1 MIVGVI
7 DSTVIIHILRNNL
20 LAETWST
27 SQPVR
32 LSITPIT
39 WLEVIYGAPNKR
51 AQASTEALLNR
62 FDMVYLTQAD
72 MDWAMQQ
79 LLIYRLSHG
88 IAIMD
93 CLIASVC
100 HRLQVPMY
108 THNVRDMTILL
119 GSSLVIKPY

>member
-1 MIVGVI
+1 MTVGIV

-27 SQPVR
+27 AQPNR
-32 LSITPIT
+32 LSVTPIT

-51 AQASTEALLNR
+51 AQASTHALLNR
-62 FDMVYLTQAD
+62 FDMVYLTQVD

-79 LLIYRLSHG
+79 LLTYRLSHG

-100 HRLQVPMY
+100 HRMQVPLY

-119 GSSLVIKPY
+119 GSSLVVKPY